1 MENFFIPQGKKRE
14 INEVK
19 HGTENFSLSC
29 SLKLFFSFSI
39 SLRRKTWTSS
49 EGMGKK
55 QATLNWF
62 NFKWTPENFAPDR
75 FYLISNMSWS
85 HSRWWFEAKRTMEV
99 CTTERLIQIWFCV
112 LANYLLT
119 EGLTTLVTSD
129 KFIKFSLKCFEATE
143 KEISFDEFFRML
155 LSTYIMTSVVYM
167 LATRALIA
175 ACVCT

>member
-1 MENFFIPQGKKRE
+1 M
-14 INEVK
+14 
-19 HGTENFSLSC
+19 
-29 SLKLFFSFSI
+29 
-39 SLRRKTWTSS
+39 
-49 EGMGKK
+49 
-55 QATLNWF
+55 
-62 NFKWTPENFAPDR
+62 
-75 FYLISNMSWS
+75 
-85 HSRWWFEAKRTMEV
+85 
-99 CTTERLIQIWFCV
+99 